1 MKYEIINSELF
12 TVFEVKETHFDAKLA
27 PFFRHIVA
35 DLHNQF
41 RPVLLIDLSNVSF
54 MDSSGLGAIMEIYK
68 LLRDKELMIVG
79 ASTSVNELM
88 HLTRMDK
95 LMPSFFSI
103 EEAMRAA
110 IESDIKH

>member
-12 TVFEVKETHFDAKLA
+12 TVFELKETHFDAKLA

-35 DLHNQF
+35 DLHDEF
-41 RPVLLIDLSNVSF
+41 RPVLLIDLSHVTF

-68 LLRDKELMIVG
+68 QFREKELMIVG
-79 ASTSVNELM
+79 ASSSVNDLM

-95 LMPSFFSI
+95 LMPSFFTI

-110 IESDIKH
+110 IESDIRH